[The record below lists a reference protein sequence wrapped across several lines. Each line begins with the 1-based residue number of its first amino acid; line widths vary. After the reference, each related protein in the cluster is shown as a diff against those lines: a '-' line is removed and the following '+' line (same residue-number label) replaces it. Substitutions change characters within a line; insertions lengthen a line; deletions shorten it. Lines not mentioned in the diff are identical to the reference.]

1 MKAAKLFLV
10 SVLLLFLE
18 LALIRYLSSEIP
30 AVGFFKNLVLIAA
43 FLGLGL
49 GLNLSLPP
57 RLTFLLFSVCSLL
70 PHLLTAIVSLAGFG
84 EIPFIG
90 VQDEAVLVP
99 GRSYVAGLVLLC
111 IAFVSV
117 ILPMTFLGRLLG
129 FLFDQFDRPLNAYG
143 WNILGSLLGT
153 LLFSVVCS
161 FSAPPMSWF
170 VAAAGLFLALVLA
183 ELRLLGGR
191 YAVVVAVV
199 SLVVIPLRWIAS
211 DPGELWTPYYKTRVY
226 EMSYRSGEATGYG
239 LEVNNTWF
247 QRSFDVAKLGR
258 PEELSE
264 EAHAARA
271 LRFFAPFRT
280 ARPKTVLVL
289 GSGLGNDTAA
299 ALSFGVER
307 VDAVD
312 IDPVIVQLSNRYH
325 PNEPYKNE
333 RVRVFVDDA
342 RHYLTSTEERYDLI
356 LFGVLEARSLFSQF
370 ANLRLDNYVYT
381 VEALRQARS
390 RLNEGGLV
398 WLNIWVPKRWI
409 LQKFAGMMHEAF
421 GEEFA
426 VLAGRRSVHVSFV
439 AGDGVSRADLEA
451 AATKVPGVAVIEVPA
466 PPYADV
472 TTPTDDW
479 PYVFYRSRQLPV
491 SYLALLG
498 SLVLLSFG
506 AFGIAQRAAFRIQWS
521 FFFLGAAFLLVE
533 TNSVVRMAL
542 LAGTTWVVNSAV
554 FAGVLIFIFLANW
567 LVAKRE
573 MERTGPM
580 FMALFAVM
588 AVAYFFPFHRLL
600 DLPNQLAVVI
610 GAGVLTLP
618 VFFASVVFSTL
629 FRQVSVPSRA
639 LASNLLGAIVGGFSE
654 YLSMLLGNR
663 AMSLVAL
670 GFYLLA
676 FWGVRRGLS
685 SVRE

>member
-1 MKAAKLFLV
+1 VRATKLFLV

-43 FLGLGL
+43 FLGLGI
-49 GLNLSLPP
+49 GLNLKLAP
-57 RLTFLLFSVCSLL
+57 RAAFLLFSVGSLF
-70 PHLLTAIVSLAGFG
+70 PHLLIAVVSLAGLG
-84 EIPFIG
+84 DIPFVG
-90 VQDEAVLVP
+90 VEDEAVLVP
-99 GRSYVAGLVLLC
+99 GQSYLSGLLLVC

-129 FLFDQFDRPLNAYG
+129 FLFDQFERPLNAYG

-170 VAAAGLFLALVLA
+170 IVAVVLFVALVLT
-183 ELRLLGGR
+183 ERELLGR
-191 YAVVVAVV
+191 RSAVVLVVV
-199 SLVVIPLRWIAS
+199 SLAVIPLRWVAS
-211 DPGELWTPYYKTRVY
+211 SSGELWTPYYKTRTY
-226 EMSYRSGEATGYG
+226 EMSYSSGEHTGFG

-247 QRSFDVAKLGR
+247 QRSFDVSKLGR

-264 EAHAARA
+264 EAHAART
-271 LRFFAPFRT
+271 LRFFAPFNT

-289 GSGLGNDTAA
+289 GSGLGNDTAT

-307 VDAVD
+307 IDAVD
-312 IDPVIVQLSNRYH
+312 IDPVILELSSHYH
-325 PNEPYKNE
+325 PNRPYENE
-333 RVRVFVDDA
+333 RVRLFVDDA
-342 RHYLTSTEERYDLI
+342 RHFLNSTQERYDLI

-381 VEALRQARS
+381 VEALEVARS
-390 RLNEGGLV
+390 RLDEGGLV

-409 LQKFAGMMHEAF
+409 LKKFAGIMHEVF

-426 VLAGRRSVHVSFV
+426 VLVGRRSVHVSFV
-439 AGDGVSRADLEA
+439 AGDGVSRAEIEA
-451 AATKVPGVAVIEVPA
+451 AATNVPGVVAFDVGA
-466 PPYADV
+466 PPYDDV
-472 TTPTDDW
+472 TIPTDDW

-491 SYLALLG
+491 SYFALLG
-498 SLVLLSFG
+498 SLVILSLG
-506 AFGIAQRAAFRIQWS
+506 AFGIAQRSVFRIQWP

-567 LVAKRE
+567 LVARRE
-573 MERTGPM
+573 MERVAPM
-580 FMALFAVM
+580 FTALFA
-588 AVAYFFPFHRLL
+588 ALALAYFFPFDRLL
-600 DLPNQLAVVI
+600 DLPNRLAVGI

-618 VFFASVVFSTL
+618 VFFASVIFSTL

-670 GFYLLA
+670 GFYVLA
-676 FWGVRRGLS
+676 FWGVRRGVEAL
-685 SVRE
+685 RE